1 MQAITMAG
9 AAACLGVLYFKARKA
24 RGQRPSSTKR
34 RFKTAHLLVGAVLA
48 WLLINFELQ
57 HLSSAI
63 SGEPKSEPS
72 TWERVVRTAKDW
84 GFDVSL
90 VFPDAGFGGRP
101 HGANRVSVE
110 MRPQGRQV
118 HHDAVRQL

>member
-1 MQAITMAG
+1 MQAISMLG
-9 AAACLGVLYFKARKA
+9 LAACMGVLYFRAKQA

-63 SGEPKSEPS
+63 SGEPKVEAS
-72 TWERVVRTAKDW
+72 TWERVVRTVKDW
-84 GFDVSL
+84 GF
-90 VFPDAGFGGRP
+90 
-101 HGANRVSVE
+101 
-110 MRPQGRQV
+110 
-118 HHDAVRQL
+118 